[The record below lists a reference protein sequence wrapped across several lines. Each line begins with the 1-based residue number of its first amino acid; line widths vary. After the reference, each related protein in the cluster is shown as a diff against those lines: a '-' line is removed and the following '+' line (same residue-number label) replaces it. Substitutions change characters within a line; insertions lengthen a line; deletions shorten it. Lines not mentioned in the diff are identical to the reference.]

1 MKRHIAI
8 VAALAIAGTITGCGG
23 SDSGSAP
30 GPGGGG
36 GGTPTPS
43 AMDTFFTAVKS
54 LISTSDDTAQPAA
67 MDGYA
72 ATTPE
77 DTAPEAIY

>member
-8 VAALAIAGTITGCGG
+8 VAMLATAGAIAGCGG

-36 GGTPTPS
+36 TPTPS
-43 AMDTFFTAVKS
+43 AMDIFFTAVRS
-54 LISTSDDTAQPAA
+54 LMSTSDDTALPVAV
-67 MDGYA
+67 DGYA

-77 DTAPEAIY
+77 DIAPEAIY